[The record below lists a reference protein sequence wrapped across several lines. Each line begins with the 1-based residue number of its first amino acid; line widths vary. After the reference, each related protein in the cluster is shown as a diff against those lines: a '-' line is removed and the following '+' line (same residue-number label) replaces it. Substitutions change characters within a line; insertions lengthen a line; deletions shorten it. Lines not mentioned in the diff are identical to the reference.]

1 MKPVRVTIPANP
13 DADLDTASDLEFF
26 GDTIELDANAVKT
39 VQALVGSP
47 DAKDSIERLAKLS
60 RIEYDRV
67 REPEAKRL
75 KVRVAILDK
84 EVQKHRPSQDDTAA
98 ELFND
103 AEPWYEPVNGVE
115 LLAEINA
122 ALSSYVFL
130 PGKSVDAITLWI
142 LHAHAFHAFHHSPRL
157 NPYSPEKGCGKTTL
171 LDVIQALTPK
181 ALRTE
186 NVTTAVLFRLIDA
199 HAPTLLIDEYD
210 TFLKDNDELRGALNA
225 GHRQGGNHFRC
236 EGDDNKVKAFKTF
249 APVALAGIKELP
261 GTLSD
266 RSIKIRMQRA
276 KPGEIK
282 ARFDARTAASL
293 GDLKRKAARWAK
305 DHLSQLEQAD
315 PDMGGLYNR
324 VADNWRPLFAIAELI
339 GGDWP
344 EKVKQAAAELNQD
357 TDTQGTAILLL
368 EDLAELFSK
377 RDKLTSA
384 EICEHLAGL
393 KERPWPAWNHG
404 IPINPQQVSKLLRP
418 FGIKPAV
425 IRIGDKT
432 PRGYERSQFVEVF
445 ERYVEP
451 ATPQQ
456 DYKNRGLQDFSGAT
470 PAADVAGQKSPE
482 PLKNR
487 ECCTVAGQ
495 KPEWETEL

>member
-1 MKPVRVTIPANP
+1 MNSLNKKLQECERA
-13 DADLDTASDLEFF
+13 DALAK
-26 GDTIELDANAVKT
+26 ELDAKAEQKPAPTPNAVFKDEAKKLA
-39 VQALVGSP
+39 ALSP
-47 DAKDSIERLAKLS
+47 M
-60 RIEYDRV
+60 EYDRV
-67 REPEAKRL
+67 REAKAEAL
-75 KVRVAILDK
+75 EVRVSTLDK
-84 EVQKHRPSQDDTAA
+84 EVKKHRPSQDDTTA

-103 AEPWYEPVNGVE
+103 AEPWPEWVNGP
-115 LLAEINA
+115 EI
-122 ALSSYVFL
+122 LSEIRSAISRYVFL
-130 PGKSVDAITLWI
+130 SGKAGDAITLWVI
-142 LHAHAFHAFHHSPRL
+142 HAHAYRAFHHSPRL

-171 LDVIQALTPK
+171 LDVMQALTPK

-199 HAPTLLIDEYD
+199 YAPTLLVDEYD

-225 GHRQGGNHFRC
+225 GHRQGGKHLRC
-236 EGDDNKVKAFKTF
+236 EGDDNKIKAFSTF
-249 APVALAGIKELP
+249 APVALAGIRELP

-276 KPGEIK
+276 KPDEIK
-282 ARFDARTAASL
+282 ARFDARSAASL
-293 GDLKRKAARWAK
+293 GELKRKAARWAK
-305 DHLSQLEQAD
+305 DHLSKLEQAD

-344 EKVKQAAAELNQD
+344 EKVKQAAAELNKD

-384 EICEHLAGL
+384 EICEHLAGF

-456 DYKNRGLQDFSGAT
+456 DGKNRDSQDFRGAT
-470 PAADVAGQKSPE
+470 PVAIVAGQKSPE

-487 ECCTVAGQ
+487 ECCGVAGQ
-495 KPEWETEL
+495 KPEGWETEL

>member
-1 MKPVRVTIPANP
+1 MSYAESKIK
-13 DADLDTASDLEFF
+13 
-26 GDTIELDANAVKT
+26 ELDRVD
-39 VQALVGSP
+39 ALAEQL
-47 DAKDSIERLAKLS
+47 DAKAEQKPAPTMDALFKDEAKKLAALS
-60 RIEYDRV
+60 PIEYDRT
-67 REPEAKRL
+67 REAKAEAL
-75 KVRVAILDK
+75 EVRVSTLDK
-84 EVQKHRPSQDDTAA
+84 EVKKHRPAQDDTAA

-103 AEPWYEPVNGVE
+103 PEPWPEAVNGLE
-115 LLAEINA
+115 LFSEIHSA
-122 ALSSYVFL
+122 VSRYVYLS
-130 PGKSVDAITLWI
+130 GKAGDAITLWI
-142 LHAHAFHAFHHSPRL
+142 MHAHAFRAFHHSPRL

-171 LDVIQALTPK
+171 LDVMQALTPK

-282 ARFDARTAASL
+282 ARFDARSAATL
-293 GDLKRKAARWAK
+293 TPLKRKAARWAK

-324 VADNWRPLFAIAELI
+324 VADNWRPLFAIAELV

-344 EKVKQAAAELNQD
+344 ERIKQAAAELNQD

-368 EDLAELFSK
+368 EDLAELFSE
-377 RDKLTSA
+377 RDKHTSA

-393 KERPWPAWNHG
+393 KERPWPEWSHG
-404 IPINPQQVSKLLRP
+404 KPINPQQVSKLLRA

-425 IRIGDKT
+425 IRVGSKT

-445 ERYVEP
+445 DRYLLP

-456 DYKNRGLQDFSGAT
+456 DCKNRDSQDFRGAT
-470 PAADVAGQKSPE
+470 PTAIVAGQKSQE
-482 PLKNR
+482 PLKNK
-487 ECCTVAGQ
+487 ECCTVAGET
-495 KPEWETEL
+495 PGTGWEAEL